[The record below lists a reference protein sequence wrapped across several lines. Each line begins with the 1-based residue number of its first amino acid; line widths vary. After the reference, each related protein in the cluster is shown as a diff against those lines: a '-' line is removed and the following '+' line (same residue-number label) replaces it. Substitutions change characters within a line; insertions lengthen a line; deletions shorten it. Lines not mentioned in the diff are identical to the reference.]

1 MPTSGRS
8 TETDW
13 TGDDVFIDIIREFCR
28 ADQRC
33 SKMHGSGRKAVHH
46 RKTSF
51 AKTFSPDRKLLATT
65 GKAWESLVAEGGR
78 VEVVF
83 TDHRMLD
90 RLTGTQFVAK
100 VAQHYPEIPVVV
112 TCVFYDRLN
121 GLTSATRRDGA
132 VHQHDAIGKS
142 YDHSHPQ
149 TKLPVPALIVA
160 SGNGSVIGHK

>member
-1 MPTSGRS
+1 M
-8 TETDW
+8 
-13 TGDDVFIDIIREFCR
+13 
-28 ADQRC
+28 
-33 SKMHGSGRKAVHH
+33 
-46 RKTSF
+46 
-51 AKTFSPDRKLLATT
+51 
-65 GKAWESLVAEGGR
+65 SLVAEGGR

-83 TDHRMLD
+83 TDHRMRD
-90 RLTGTQFVAK
+90 TLTGTQFVAK

-160 SGNGSVIGHK
+160 SGKGSVIGHK